1 MFSKIKTP
9 KDLIP
14 SDPRFGAGPSKVPVS
29 FIEKLLSTGSHL
41 LGTSHRKP
49 AVKNLGKEI
58 THGLRQYFQL
68 PEDYSVVY
76 GNGGAT
82 LLFDMIGLGMVEK
95 ESYHFTCGEFSRKWF
110 KSHHKIPWIQAI
122 EKNVD
127 FGQGQSFGDCREHPS
142 DMICVTLN
150 ETSTGVI
157 FDDLPLIRE
166 DQILALM
173 QQVVAVKL

>member
-1 MFSKIKTP
+1 MGI
-9 KDLIP
+9 
-14 SDPRFGAGPSKVPVS
+14 
-29 FIEKLLSTGSHL
+29 
-41 LGTSHRKP
+41 
-49 AVKNLGKEI
+49 
-58 THGLRQYFQL
+58 
-68 PEDYSVVY
+68 VV
-76 GNGGAT
+76 T

-127 FGQGQSFGDCREHPS
+127 FGKGQSFGGCREHPS

-157 FDDLPLIRE
+157 FAP
-166 DQILALM
+166 
-173 QQVVAVKL
+173 